1 MIKEYKTIREI
12 ASPLMIVDNVEGVTY
27 DELGEIELPNGEVR
41 RYKVLEVEGS
51 KAVVQLFE
59 SAQGINLAQSKVRF
73 LGHPQQLAVSED
85 MLGRVFNGMG
95 MPIDGGPEIL
105 ADAHMDI
112 NGLPMNPAARA
123 YPAEFIQTGVSTIDG
138 LNTLVRGQKLPIFS
152 GSGLPHA
159 ALAAQIARQA
169 RVLGDNETFAV
180 VFAAIGITFEESEY
194 FINDFRRTGAIDRT
208 VVFSNLANDPAV
220 ERIATPRMALTAA
233 EYLAFDKGMHVL
245 VILTDITNYAE
256 ALREVSAA
264 KKEVPGRRGYP
275 GYLYTDLATMYE
287 RAGRRQGKKGSIT
300 MIPILTMPEDDKT
313 HPIPDL
319 TGYITEGQI
328 IISRELYRK
337 GLTPPIDV
345 LPSLSRLKDKGVG
358 VGKTREDHAN
368 TMNQL
373 FSAYARGKDAKELM
387 TILGEAAL
395 TEVDKLY
402 AKFADEFEKRYVSQ
416 GYTTNRTIFETL
428 DLGWELLSI
437 LPEGELKRIKPE
449 YIEKYHPAYKNKQE
463 G

>member
-1 MIKEYKTIREI
+1 MIREYKTIQEI
-12 ASPLMIVDNVEGVTY
+12 ASPLMIVKNVEGVTY
-27 DELGEIELPNGEVR
+27 DELAEIELPNGEVR
-41 RYKVLEVEGS
+41 RCKVLEVEDDH
-51 KAVVQLFE
+51 AVVQLFE

-73 LGHPQQLAVSED
+73 LGHPLQLGVSED

-95 MPIDGGPEIL
+95 EPIDGGPAIL
-105 ADAHMDI
+105 AEEHRDI

-152 GSGLPHA
+152 ASGLPHA

-169 RVLGDNETFAV
+169 KVLGDNENFAV

-194 FINDFRRTGAIDRT
+194 FIQEFRRTGAIDRT
-208 VVFSNLANDPAV
+208 VVFSNLANAPAV

-233 EYLAFDKGMHVL
+233 EYLAFEKDMQVL

-275 GYLYTDLATMYE
+275 GYLYTDLATLYE
-287 RAGRRQGKKGSIT
+287 RAGRRIGKSGSIT

-328 IISRELYRK
+328 ILSRDLYRK
-337 GLTPPIDV
+337 GIIPPVDV
-345 LPSLSRLKDKGVG
+345 LPSLSRLKDKGIG
-358 VGKTREDHAN
+358 EGKTREDHSG

-373 FSAYARGKDAKELM
+373 FAAYARGKDAKELM

-395 TEVDKLY
+395 SDDDKQF
-402 AKFADEFEKRYVSQ
+402 AKFADAFEQRYVNQ
-416 GYTTNRTIFETL
+416 GNNTNRTIEDTL
-428 DLGWELLSI
+428 NLGWELLSL
-437 LPEGELKRIKPE
+437 LPRTELKRIKPE
-449 YIEKYHPAYKNKQE
+449 LIEKYMPE
-463 G
+463 T

>member
-1 MIKEYKTIREI
+1 
-12 ASPLMIVDNVEGVTY
+12 
-27 DELGEIELPNGEVR
+27 
-41 RYKVLEVEGS
+41 
-51 KAVVQLFE
+51 
-59 SAQGINLAQSKVRF
+59 
-73 LGHPQQLAVSED
+73 
-85 MLGRVFNGMG
+85 
-95 MPIDGGPEIL
+95 
-105 ADAHMDI
+105 
-112 NGLPMNPAARA
+112 
-123 YPAEFIQTGVSTIDG
+123 
-138 LNTLVRGQKLPIFS
+138 
-152 GSGLPHA
+152 
-159 ALAAQIARQA
+159 
-169 RVLGDNETFAV
+169 
-180 VFAAIGITFEESEY
+180 
-194 FINDFRRTGAIDRT
+194 
-208 VVFSNLANDPAV
+208 
-220 ERIATPRMALTAA
+220 
-233 EYLAFDKGMHVL
+233 
-245 VILTDITNYAE
+245 
-256 ALREVSAA
+256 
-264 KKEVPGRRGYP
+264 
-275 GYLYTDLATMYE
+275 
-287 RAGRRQGKKGSIT
+287 
-300 MIPILTMPEDDKT
+300 MIPILSMPEDDKT

-449 YIEKYHPAYKNKQE
+449 YIEKYHPAHKNKQE

>member
-1 MIKEYKTIREI
+1 MMKEYRTIHEI
-12 ASPLMIVDNVEGVTY
+12 SGPLMVVEQVDGVTY
-27 DELGEIELPNGEVR
+27 DELAEIELRDGSTR
-41 RYKVLEVEGS
+41 RCKVLEVNGD

-59 SAQGINLAQSKVRF
+59 SSAGINLRDSKIRF
-73 LGHPQQLAVSED
+73 LGHPLELAVSGD

-95 MPIDGGPEIL
+95 QPIDGGPAIL
-105 ADAHMDI
+105 PEENRDI
-112 NGLPMNPAARA
+112 NGLPMNPAARD
-123 YPAEFIQTGVSTIDG
+123 YPNEFIQTGVSAIDG

-159 ALAAQIARQA
+159 QLAAQIARQA
-169 RVLGDNETFAV
+169 KVLGGESNFAV

-194 FINDFRRTGAIDRT
+194 FVNEFKRTGAIDRT
-208 VVFSNLANDPAV
+208 VLFTNLANDPAV

-275 GYLYTDLATMYE
+275 GYLYTNLATIYE
-287 RAGRRQGKKGSIT
+287 RAGRQLGKEGSIT

-328 IISRELYRK
+328 ILSRELHRK
-337 GLTPPIDV
+337 GLNPPIDV

-358 VGKTREDHAN
+358 PGKTREDHAS

-373 FSAYARGKDAKELM
+373 FAAYASGKEANELM

-395 TEVDKLY
+395 TPTDLLY

-416 GYTTNRTIFETL
+416 GYETNRSIEETL
-428 DLGWELLSI
+428 NLGWELLSI
-437 LPEGELKRIKPE
+437 LPKSELKRIKQDM
-449 YIEKYHPAYKNKQE
+449 IDKYLPKKDA
-463 G
+463 

>member
-1 MIKEYKTIREI
+1 MKEYRTIHEI
-12 ASPLMIVDNVEGVTY
+12 SGPLMVVEKVDGVTY
-27 DELGEIELPNGEVR
+27 DELAEIELSDGSIR
-41 RYKVLEVEGS
+41 RCKVLEVNGD

-59 SAQGINLAQSKVRF
+59 SSAGINLRDSKIRF
-73 LGHPQQLAVSED
+73 LGHPLELAVSGD

-95 MPIDGGPEIL
+95 QPI
-105 ADAHMDI
+105 
-112 NGLPMNPAARA
+112 NPAARD
-123 YPAEFIQTGVSTIDG
+123 YPNEFIQTGVSSIDG

-152 GSGLPHA
+152 GNGLPHA
-159 ALAAQIARQA
+159 QLAAQIARQA
-169 RVLGDNETFAV
+169 KVLGDSASNFAV

-194 FINDFRRTGAIDRT
+194 FVNEFKRTGAIDRT
-208 VVFSNLANDPAV
+208 VLFTNLANDPAV
-220 ERIATPRMALTAA
+220 ERISTPRMALTAA
-233 EYLAFDKGMHVL
+233 EYLAFEKGMHVL

-275 GYLYTDLATMYE
+275 GYLYTDLAQMYE
-287 RAGRRQGKKGSIT
+287 RAGRQLGKPGSIT
-300 MIPILTMPEDDKT
+300 MIPILTMPENDKT

-328 IISRELYRK
+328 ILSQELFRK
-337 GLTPPIDV
+337 GINPPVDV

-358 VGKTREDHAN
+358 VGKTREDHAS

-373 FSAYARGKDAKELM
+373 FAAYASGKEAKELM
-387 TILGEAAL
+387 TILGESAL
-395 TEVDKLY
+395 SPTDLLY

-416 GYTTNRTIFETL
+416 GYETNRSVLETL

-437 LPEGELKRIKPE
+437 LPKSELKRIKQDM
-449 YIEKYHPAYKNKQE
+449 IDKYLPKKD
-463 G
+463 